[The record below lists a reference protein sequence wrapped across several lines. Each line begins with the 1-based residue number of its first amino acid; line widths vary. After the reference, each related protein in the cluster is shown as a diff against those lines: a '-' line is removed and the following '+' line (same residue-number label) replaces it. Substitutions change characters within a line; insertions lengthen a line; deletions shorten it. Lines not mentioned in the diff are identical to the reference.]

1 MANIKSFSFY
11 SIAEEAPTGDEQRF
25 EITDNHIADDKT
37 QVNYIEWRQRIL
49 KFNRYNRNR
58 RRWTAQHAR
67 ASLLHPWINDY
78 FKGGKGGVPGENGH
92 PINTV
97 EGQKLSMER
106 IITIDPDRMVLVLK
120 SYEFEG
126 DTYLWGTFQ
135 TLDDGEGGPGD
146 RLRRSILQGLTPSV
160 SLRSVVPQRKNADGT
175 IDVMGPG
182 RFVCWDRVLYPS
194 DDEAFAT
201 AENPFKITKKDVRK
215 MATAAKESATSL
227 SGYEQVI
234 TDYALSESEACKY
247 VLDGM
252 EYAAESASVTS
263 DGMFAVTTE
272 AGPIFIPLEEK
283 IKTGIETFMRNF

>member
-1 MANIKSFSFY
+1 MANKGYTFY
-11 SIAEEAPTGDEQRF
+11 SIADEAPTGDEQRF
-25 EITDNHIADDKT
+25 EITKQVSDEQTK
-37 QVNYIEWRQRIL
+37 VNYIEWRQRIL

-78 FKGGKGGVPGENGH
+78 FVHRGGVPGENGH
-92 PINTV
+92 PINTI
-97 EGQKLSMER
+97 EGEKLSMER
-106 IITIDPDRMVLVLK
+106 IITIDPDRIVLVLK

-126 DTYLWGTFQ
+126 DQYLWGTFQ

-146 RLRRSILQGLTPSV
+146 RLRRSIIQGLTPSV
-160 SLRSVVPQRKNADGT
+160 SLRSVVPQRKNPDGT

-201 AENPFKITKKDVRK
+201 AENPFKLKSRDIQK
-215 MATAAKESATSL
+215 MATAAKESATL
-227 SGYEQVI
+227 SGYEQAI
-234 TDYALSESEACKY
+234 TDYVLSQSEACKY

-252 EYAAESASVTS
+252 EYAAESASVTADS
-263 DGMFAVTTE
+263 MLATITEDGPV
-272 AGPIFIPLEEK
+272 FIPLEDK
-283 IKTGIETFMRNF
+283 IKTGIEKFMRNF